1 MDYDRAI
8 GHMDVV
14 YRTLLKMGF
23 HASDVMEAF
32 SATAS
37 SDIHHILDW
46 VRGVYTHGASLTS

>member
-1 MDYDRAI
+1 
-8 GHMDVV
+8 MDVV